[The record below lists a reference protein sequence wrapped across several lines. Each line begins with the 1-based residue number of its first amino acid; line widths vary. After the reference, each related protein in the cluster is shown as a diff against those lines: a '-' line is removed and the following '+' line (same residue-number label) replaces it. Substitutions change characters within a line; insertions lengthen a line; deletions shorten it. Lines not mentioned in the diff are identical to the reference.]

1 MENREVI
8 KESKDLIVGELYLA
22 NMRFIDEDYYRSCG
36 PSFGSFYEPCGDP
49 FYDTDD
55 IYDYLAQERILGDY
69 SYNLIDNNNY
79 IDFHFKLRF
88 LGYKIDSDG
97 DGDGDGDSDGDD
109 KIYLS
114 FNEIDKRL
122 GDFEYMMGQTYSL
135 LFKAVNMSKKTK
147 KFINRYNYL
156 YNIYNIENE
165 EFSLLGR
172 RLCEP
177 KGSNEIMMAKYYN
190 LYLSSE
196 NNSLRRQ
203 ALKQSLERG
212 YINKKINSIC
222 LDSDTSD
229 VLARQFI

>member
-1 MENREVI
+1 MKNREVI

-22 NMRFIDEDYYRSCG
+22 NMRFIDEDLYRSYG

-55 IYDYLAQERILGDY
+55 IYDYLAQEAILGDY
-69 SYNLIDNNNY
+69 SYNLIDNNDY
-79 IDFHFKLRF
+79 IDFRFKLRF
-88 LGYKIDSDG
+88 LGYKIDG
-97 DGDGDGDSDGDD
+97 DDDD

-114 FNEIDKRL
+114 FNEIEKRL

-135 LFKAVNMSKKTK
+135 LFKKVNMSKKTK
-147 KFINRYNYL
+147 KFINKYDYL
-156 YNIYNIENE
+156 YNIYNKENE

-177 KGSNEIMMAKYYN
+177 KGSKGSKETMMAKYYN

-212 YINKKINSIC
+212 YIDKKINSIC
-222 LDSDTSD
+222 LDSDTSNI
-229 VLARQFI
+229 LARQFI